1 MRGVDKVWNF
11 FYSFVNTPDR
21 VLTVW
26 YTFVKSLKK
35 YLAVFQMKNDGP
47 GILKSPSTV
56 SDDSLHQRISSDQ
69 E

>member
-1 MRGVDKVWNF
+1 MRDVDKVWSL
-11 FYSFVNTPDR
+11 FYSFVNAPER

-35 YLAVFQMKNDGP
+35 YLAVFQMKNAGP
-47 GILKSPSTV
+47 GIPKSPSTV

-69 E
+69 D